1 MSDELKRKITD
12 LPLVSGV
19 NRIDAQDK
27 LLLEKVIR
35 EHAEKAGAGARAVAN
50 AKVPAKYGDDFIDI
64 QVRIPV
70 GKGLTP
76 EARQKIADELSIFV
90 RWAVD
95 GQLDRLRH
103 LGELNS

>member
-1 MSDELKRKITD
+1 MSDDLKRKITD

-19 NRIDAQDK
+19 NRVGAQDK

-35 EHAEKAGAGARAVAN
+35 EHSEKAGAGARSVAN

-70 GKGLTP
+70 GKGLTQ
-76 EARQKIADELSIFV
+76 EARQKIADELSVFV
-90 RWAVD
+90 RWSVD

-103 LGELNS
+103 LGEVIS